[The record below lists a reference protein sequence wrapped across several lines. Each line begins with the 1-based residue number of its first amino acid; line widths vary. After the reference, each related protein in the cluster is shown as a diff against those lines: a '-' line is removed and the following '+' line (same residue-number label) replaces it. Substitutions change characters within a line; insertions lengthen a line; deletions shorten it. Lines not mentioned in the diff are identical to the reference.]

1 MKIEKIQKISNQY
14 SIIRQVYEDRVI
26 IRTNNVIESVK
37 YSSFMFLLSNN
48 SCIWTWHVVNCICGK
63 NQFEDTIQCKL
74 VEIRPEDFERVKTYE
89 KSFNNFNIVEEDE
102 IKSYEDLVKI
112 AKEQEAQN
120 LVCKVF

>member
-1 MKIEKIQKISNQY
+1 MKIENIKKISNQY
-14 SIIRQVYEDRVI
+14 SIIKQVYEDRVI

-48 SCIWTWHVVNCICGK
+48 SCIWTWRVVNCMCGI
-63 NQFEDTIQCKL
+63 NQFEDTISCNL
-74 VEIRPEDFERVKTYE
+74 VEIRPEDFERIKTYE
-89 KSFNNFNIVEEDE
+89 KSFNNFNIAKEDE
-102 IKSYEDLVKI
+102 IKSYEDLLKL